1 MSERFIQ
8 SQYLIQQITEQF
20 FNNNGNGIRV
30 KGDITD
36 SDDEINVVNK
46 PDISDT
52 ESDLEETEEEETY
65 HFLETNESELNYIF
79 DLCDDETDILRE
91 YTIHIC
97 GYKMVQ
103 TETLPFLQ
111 YILNKGGGELKFPS
125 LKFKCATNIIIDEN
139 EELPPKHIY
148 FQNEC
153 SKFIL
158 QYASPLSEKGVAQ
171 MYKGFV
177 KDEKN
182 ENVLYVFFDL
192 SDFSIDTTKNSEY
205 RLCIIDEIVNKH
217 KSDLLVIN
225 SSVYNIFYQISSV
238 MTIKDKWGKR
248 ITIPFLLY
256 SCEYTEEGYKNTY
269 KSDSSKEE
277 DDIISIIDD
286 RINDPNYGSIYL
298 FSTRPLKIN
307 EDKINDMRRNVV
319 FCIDSLYILQ
329 NKRDPLQESDFR
341 LGNIIPL
348 AVKYV
353 KNKITGDKIDET
365 KDEETPEPETKDEE
379 TPEPETND
387 EETPEQETKDEET
400 PEPETKDEETPEQE
414 TKDEETPE
422 QETKDE
428 ETKDEDDDIML
439 NEMDEITDKVFS
451 SIYFHEMVNET
462 RESFW
467 GIKSNIQFTSL

>member
-8 SQYLIQQITEQF
+8 SQYLIQQITDQF
-20 FNNNGNGIRV
+20 FNNNGDGIRV
-30 KGDITD
+30 KGDISD
-36 SDDEINVVNK
+36 SDDEMNVVNK
-46 PDISDT
+46 LSADA
-52 ESDLEETEEEETY
+52 ESDLEETEEDETY
-65 HFLETNESELNYIF
+65 HFLETNESNLNYIF

-111 YILNKGGGELKFPS
+111 YILNKSGGELKFPS

-182 ENVLYVFFDL
+182 ENTLYVFFDL
-192 SDFSIDTTKNSEY
+192 NDFSIDTTDSSEY

-217 KSDLLVIN
+217 KSGLLVIN
-225 SSVYNIFYQISSV
+225 PSVYNIFYQISDV

-248 ITIPFLLY
+248 IAIPFLLY

-269 KSDSSKEE
+269 KLDNSKKE

-286 RINDPNYGSIYL
+286 RVNDPNYGSIYL

-307 EDKINDMRRNVV
+307 EDKIDEMQRNVV
-319 FCIDSLYILQ
+319 FCIKPLYILQ
-329 NKRDPLQESDFR
+329 NKRSAVQDDDFR
-341 LGNIIPL
+341 LGQIIPITI
-348 AVKYV
+348 KYV
-353 KNKITGDKIDET
+353 KDKLARNEIENLNADET
-365 KDEETPEPETKDEE
+365 KDNIEDKYTNEDENEDVNENVNENENEDKDEE
-379 TPEPETND
+379 E
-387 EETPEQETKDEET
+387 
-400 PEPETKDEETPEQE
+400 
-414 TKDEETPE
+414 
-422 QETKDE
+422 DE
-428 ETKDEDDDIML
+428 ETKDEGDDIML
-439 NEMDEITDKVFS
+439 DEMDEITDKIFS
-451 SIYFHEMVNET
+451 SIYFHDTVNET

>member
-8 SQYLIQQITEQF
+8 SQYLIQQITDQF
-20 FNNNGNGIRV
+20 FNNNGDGIRV
-30 KGDITD
+30 KGDISD
-36 SDDEINVVNK
+36 SDDEMNVVNK
-46 PDISDT
+46 LSADT
-52 ESDLEETEEEETY
+52 ESDLEETEEDETY
-65 HFLETNESELNYIF
+65 HFLETNESNLNYIF

-111 YILNKGGGELKFPS
+111 YILNKSGGELQFPS

-158 QYASPLSEKGVAQ
+158 QFASPLSEKGVAQ

-177 KDEKN
+177 KDEKD
-182 ENVLYVFFDL
+182 ENTLYVFFDL
-192 SDFSIDTTKNSEY
+192 NDFSIDTTDSSEY

-217 KSDLLVIN
+217 KSGLLVIN
-225 SSVYNIFYQISSV
+225 PSVYNIFYQISDV

-248 ITIPFLLY
+248 IMIPFLLY
-256 SCEYTEEGYKNTY
+256 SCEYTDEGYKNTY
-269 KSDSSKEE
+269 KPDNSNGE

-307 EDKINDMRRNVV
+307 EDKIDDMQRNVV
-319 FCIDSLYILQ
+319 FCIDPLYILQ
-329 NKRDPLQESDFR
+329 NKRSAVQEDDFR
-341 LGNIIPL
+341 LGEIIPITI
-348 AVKYV
+348 KYV
-353 KNKITGDKIDET
+353 KDKLARNEIENLNVDET
-365 KDEETPEPETKDEE
+365 KDNIEDKDKNADEE
-379 TPEPETND
+379 ED
-387 EETPEQETKDEET
+387 AEEEDAEE
-400 PEPETKDEETPEQE
+400 EDAG
-414 TKDEETPE
+414 
-422 QETKDE
+422 
-428 ETKDEDDDIML
+428 DEDDAEEEDAGDDIML
-439 NEMDEITDKVFS
+439 DEMDEITDKIFS
-451 SIYFHEMVNET
+451 SIYFHDTVNET

>member
-8 SQYLIQQITEQF
+8 SQYLIQQITDQF
-20 FNNNGNGIRV
+20 FNNNGDGIRV
-30 KGDITD
+30 KGDISD
-36 SDDEINVVNK
+36 SDDEMNVVNK
-46 PDISDT
+46 LSADA
-52 ESDLEETEEEETY
+52 ESDLEETEEDETY
-65 HFLETNESELNYIF
+65 HFLETNESNLNYIF

-111 YILNKGGGELKFPS
+111 YILNKSGGELKFPS

-182 ENVLYVFFDL
+182 ENTLYVFFDL
-192 SDFSIDTTKNSEY
+192 NDFSIDTTDSSEY

-217 KSDLLVIN
+217 KSGLLVIN
-225 SSVYNIFYQISSV
+225 PSVYNIFYQISDV

-248 ITIPFLLY
+248 IAIPFLLY

-269 KSDSSKEE
+269 KLDNSKKE

-286 RINDPNYGSIYL
+286 RVNDPNYGSIYL

-307 EDKINDMRRNVV
+307 EDKIDEMQRNVV
-319 FCIDSLYILQ
+319 FCIKPLYILQ
-329 NKRDPLQESDFR
+329 NKRSAVQDDDFR
-341 LGNIIPL
+341 LGQIIPITI
-348 AVKYV
+348 KYV
-353 KNKITGDKIDET
+353 KDKLARNEIENLNADET
-365 KDEETPEPETKDEE
+365 KDNIEDKYTNEDENEDVNENVNENENEDEDEE
-379 TPEPETND
+379 E
-387 EETPEQETKDEET
+387 
-400 PEPETKDEETPEQE
+400 
-414 TKDEETPE
+414 
-422 QETKDE
+422 DE
-428 ETKDEDDDIML
+428 ETKDEGDDIML
-439 NEMDEITDKVFS
+439 DEMDEITDKIFS
-451 SIYFHEMVNET
+451 SIYFHDTVNET

>member
-8 SQYLIQQITEQF
+8 SQYLIQQITDQF

-30 KGDITD
+30 KGYITD
-36 SDDEINVVNK
+36 SDDEMNVVNK
-46 PDISDT
+46 FESSDT

-65 HFLETNESELNYIF
+65 HFLETTESDLNYIF

-97 GYKMVQ
+97 GYKMIQ

-111 YILNKGGGELKFPS
+111 YILNKTGDELKFPS

-158 QYASPLSEKGVAQ
+158 QYASPLSETGVAQ

-177 KDEKN
+177 KDDKN
-182 ENVLYVFFDL
+182 ENTLYVFFDL
-192 SDFSIDTTKNSEY
+192 NDFSIDTTDNSEY
-205 RLCIIDEIVNKH
+205 RVCIIDEIVNKH
-217 KSDLLVIN
+217 KSGSLVIN
-225 SSVYNIFYQISSV
+225 PSVYNIFYQMSDV

-298 FSTRPLKIN
+298 FSTRPLKMN
-307 EDKINDMRRNVV
+307 EDKIDDMQRNVV
-319 FCIDSLYILQ
+319 FCIDPLYILQ
-329 NKRDPLQESDFR
+329 NKRDTLREEDFR
-341 LGNIIPL
+341 LSNIIPL
-348 AVKYV
+348 TIKYV
-353 KNKITGDKIDET
+353 KGKIQG
-365 KDEETPEPETKDEE
+365 
-379 TPEPETND
+379 
-387 EETPEQETKDEET
+387 
-400 PEPETKDEETPEQE
+400 
-414 TKDEETPE
+414 
-422 QETKDE
+422 E
-428 ETKDEDDDIML
+428 ETKDEGEETKDEGEETKDEGEETKDEGEETKDEGEETKDEGEETKDEGEETKDEGEETKDEGDDDDIML
-439 NEMDEITDKVFS
+439 DEMDEITDKVFS

>member
-8 SQYLIQQITEQF
+8 SQYLIQQITDQF
-20 FNNNGNGIRV
+20 FNNNGDGIRV
-30 KGDITD
+30 KGYITD
-36 SDDEINVVNK
+36 SDDEMNVVNK
-46 PDISDT
+46 FESSDT
-52 ESDLEETEEEETY
+52 ESDLEEKEEEETY
-65 HFLETNESELNYIF
+65 HFLETNDSNLNYIF

-97 GYKMVQ
+97 GYKMIQ

-111 YILNKGGGELKFPS
+111 YILNKAGDELKFPS

-177 KDEKN
+177 KDDKN
-182 ENVLYVFFDL
+182 ENTLYVFFDL
-192 SDFSIDTTKNSEY
+192 NDFSIDTTDNSEY
-205 RLCIIDEIVNKH
+205 RVCIIDEIVNKH
-217 KSDLLVIN
+217 KSGLLVIN
-225 SSVYNIFYQISSV
+225 PSVYNIFYQISSV

-298 FSTRPLKIN
+298 FSTRPLKMN

-319 FCIDSLYILQ
+319 FCIEPLYILQ
-329 NKRDPLQESDFR
+329 NKRDPLQDSDFR

-365 KDEETPEPETKDEE
+365 KV
-379 TPEPETND
+379 
-387 EETPEQETKDEET
+387 EETPEQ
-400 PEPETKDEETPEQE
+400 ETKDEETPEQE

-428 ETKDEDDDIML
+428 ETPEQETKDEETPEPETKDEDDDIML

-451 SIYFHEMVNET
+451 SIYFHEIVNET

>member
-20 FNNNGNGIRV
+20 FNNNGNGIRE
-30 KGDITD
+30 KGEITD

-46 PDISDT
+46 LDISDT

-65 HFLETNESELNYIF
+65 HFLETNESDLNYIF

-91 YTIHIC
+91 YTNHIC
-97 GYKMVQ
+97 GYKMIQ

-111 YILNKGGGELKFPS
+111 YILNKTGDELKFPS

-177 KDEKN
+177 KDDKN
-182 ENVLYVFFDL
+182 ENTLYVFFDL
-192 SDFSIDTTKNSEY
+192 NDFSIDTTDNSEY
-205 RLCIIDEIVNKH
+205 RVCIIDEIVNKH
-217 KSDLLVIN
+217 KSGLLVIN
-225 SSVYNIFYQISSV
+225 PSVYNIFYQISSV

-298 FSTRPLKIN
+298 FSTRPLKMN

-319 FCIDSLYILQ
+319 FCIEPLYILQ
-329 NKRDPLQESDFR
+329 NKRDPLQDSDFR

-365 KDEETPEPETKDEE
+365 PEQETK
-379 TPEPETND
+379 D

-400 PEPETKDEETPEQE
+400 PEPETKDEETPE
-414 TKDEETPE
+414 P
-422 QETKDE
+422 

-451 SIYFHEMVNET
+451 SIYFHEIVNET

>member
-30 KGDITD
+30 KGEITD

-46 PDISDT
+46 LDISDT

-65 HFLETNESELNYIF
+65 HFLETNESDLNYIF

-97 GYKMVQ
+97 GYKMIQ

-111 YILNKGGGELKFPS
+111 YILNKAGDELKFPS

-177 KDEKN
+177 KDDKN
-182 ENVLYVFFDL
+182 ENTLYVFFDL
-192 SDFSIDTTKNSEY
+192 NDFSIDTTDNSEY
-205 RLCIIDEIVNKH
+205 RVCIIDEIVNKH
-217 KSDLLVIN
+217 KSGLLVIN
-225 SSVYNIFYQISSV
+225 PSVYNIFYQISSV

-298 FSTRPLKIN
+298 FSTRPLKMN

-319 FCIDSLYILQ
+319 FCIEPLYILQ
-329 NKRDPLQESDFR
+329 NKRDPLQDSDFR

-365 KDEETPEPETKDEE
+365 KV
-379 TPEPETND
+379 

-400 PEPETKDEETPEQE
+400 PEPETKDEESPEQE
-414 TKDEETPE
+414 TKDEE
-422 QETKDE
+422 
-428 ETKDEDDDIML
+428 DDIIL

>member
-30 KGDITD
+30 KGEITD

-46 PDISDT
+46 LDISDT

-65 HFLETNESELNYIF
+65 HFLETNESDLNYIF

-97 GYKMVQ
+97 GYKMIQ

-111 YILNKGGGELKFPS
+111 YILNKAGDELKFPS

-177 KDEKN
+177 KDDKN
-182 ENVLYVFFDL
+182 ENTLYVFFDL
-192 SDFSIDTTKNSEY
+192 NDFSIDTTDNSEY
-205 RLCIIDEIVNKH
+205 RVCIIDEIVNKH
-217 KSDLLVIN
+217 KSGLLVIN
-225 SSVYNIFYQISSV
+225 PSVYNIFYQISSV

-298 FSTRPLKIN
+298 FSTRPLKMN

-319 FCIDSLYILQ
+319 FCIEPLYILQ
-329 NKRDPLQESDFR
+329 NKRDPLQDSDFR

-365 KDEETPEPETKDEE
+365 KV
-379 TPEPETND
+379 
-387 EETPEQETKDEET
+387 EETPEQ
-400 PEPETKDEETPEQE
+400 
-414 TKDEETPE
+414 
-422 QETKDE
+422 

-451 SIYFHEMVNET
+451 SIYFHEIVNET

>member
-8 SQYLIQQITEQF
+8 SQYLIQQITDQF
-20 FNNNGNGIRV
+20 FNNNGDGIRV
-30 KGDITD
+30 KGDISD
-36 SDDEINVVNK
+36 SDDEMNVVNK
-46 PDISDT
+46 LSADA
-52 ESDLEETEEEETY
+52 ESDLEETEEDETY
-65 HFLETNESELNYIF
+65 HFLETNESNINYIF

-111 YILNKGGGELKFPS
+111 YILNKSGGELKFPS

-177 KDEKN
+177 KDEKD
-182 ENVLYVFFDL
+182 ENTLYVFFDL
-192 SDFSIDTTKNSEY
+192 NDFSIDTTDSSEY

-217 KSDLLVIN
+217 KSGLLVIN
-225 SSVYNIFYQISSV
+225 PSVYNIFYQISDV

-248 ITIPFLLY
+248 IAIPFLLY

-269 KSDSSKEE
+269 KLDNSKNE

-286 RINDPNYGSIYL
+286 RVNDPNYGSIYL

-307 EDKINDMRRNVV
+307 EDKIDDMQRNVV
-319 FCIDSLYILQ
+319 FCIDPLYILQ
-329 NKRDPLQESDFR
+329 NKRSAVQEDDFR
-341 LGNIIPL
+341 LGEIIPITI
-348 AVKYV
+348 KYV
-353 KNKITGDKIDET
+353 KYKLARNEIENLNVDET
-365 KDEETPEPETKDEE
+365 KDNIEDKDK
-379 TPEPETND
+379 NA
-387 EETPEQETKDEET
+387 
-400 PEPETKDEETPEQE
+400 
-414 TKDEETPE
+414 
-422 QETKDE
+422 
-428 ETKDEDDDIML
+428 DEDADEDADAEDAEEEEDAEDEDDVEEEDAGDDIML
-439 NEMDEITDKVFS
+439 DEMDEITDKIFS
-451 SIYFHEMVNET
+451 SIYFHDTVNET

>member
-8 SQYLIQQITEQF
+8 SQYLKQQITEQF
-20 FNNNGNGIRV
+20 FNNNGDAIRV

-36 SDDEINVVNK
+36 SDDEQNVVNK
-46 PDISDT
+46 VELSDT
-52 ESDLEETEEEETY
+52 ESDLEETKEEETY
-65 HFLETNESELNYIF
+65 HFLETNESTLNYIF
-79 DLCDDETDILRE
+79 DLCDNETDILRE

-97 GYKMVQ
+97 GYKIVQ

-111 YILNKGGGELKFPS
+111 YILSKSGNELKFPS
-125 LKFKCATNIIIDEN
+125 LKFRCPTNIIIDEN

-158 QYASPLSEKGVAQ
+158 QYASPLTERGVAQ

-177 KDEKN
+177 KDENN
-182 ENVLYVFFDL
+182 EDTLYVFFDL
-192 SDFSIDTTKNSEY
+192 NDFSIDTTNNSEY

-217 KSDLLVIN
+217 KSDLLIIN
-225 SSVYNIFYQISSV
+225 PSVYNIFYQISDV

-248 ITIPFLLY
+248 IMIPFLLY

-269 KSDSSKEE
+269 KPDNSNGE

-307 EDKINDMRRNVV
+307 EDKVNDMQRNVV
-319 FCIDSLYILQ
+319 FCIDPLYILQ
-329 NKRDPLQESDFR
+329 NKRERLKDDDFR
-341 LGNIIPL
+341 ISQIIPVT
-348 AVKYV
+348 VKYIKDKLTSDDTIEKNV
-353 KNKITGDKIDET
+353 KKNT
-365 KDEETPEPETKDEE
+365 DEETPDEE
-379 TPEPETND
+379 TPD
-387 EETPEQETKDEET
+387 EEDEY
-400 PEPETKDEETPEQE
+400 
-414 TKDEETPE
+414 
-422 QETKDE
+422 
-428 ETKDEDDDIML
+428 IML
-439 NEMDEITDKVFS
+439 DEMDKITDKVFS
-451 SIYFHEMVNET
+451 SIYFHDLVNET

>member
-30 KGDITD
+30 KGEITD

-46 PDISDT
+46 LDISDT

-65 HFLETNESELNYIF
+65 HFLETNESDLNYIF

-97 GYKMVQ
+97 GYKMIQ

-111 YILNKGGGELKFPS
+111 YILNKAGDELKFPS

-177 KDEKN
+177 KDDKN
-182 ENVLYVFFDL
+182 ENTLYVFFDL
-192 SDFSIDTTKNSEY
+192 NDFSIDTTDNSEY
-205 RLCIIDEIVNKH
+205 RVCIIDEIVNKH
-217 KSDLLVIN
+217 KSGLLVIN
-225 SSVYNIFYQISSV
+225 PSVYNIFYQISSV

-298 FSTRPLKIN
+298 FSTRPLKMN

-319 FCIDSLYILQ
+319 FCIEPLYILQ
-329 NKRDPLQESDFR
+329 NKRDPLQDSDFR

-365 KDEETPEPETKDEE
+365 KV
-379 TPEPETND
+379 
-387 EETPEQETKDEET
+387 EETPEQ
-400 PEPETKDEETPEQE
+400 
-414 TKDEETPE
+414 
-422 QETKDE
+422 

>member
-97 GYKMVQ
+97 GYKMIQ

-111 YILNKGGGELKFPS
+111 YILNKTGDELKFPS

-379 TPEPETND
+379 TPEPET
-387 EETPEQETKDEET
+387 KDEET

>member
-8 SQYLIQQITEQF
+8 SQYLIQQITDQF
-20 FNNNGNGIRV
+20 FNNNGDGIRV
-30 KGDITD
+30 KGDISD
-36 SDDEINVVNK
+36 SDDEMNVVNK
-46 PDISDT
+46 LSADT
-52 ESDLEETEEEETY
+52 ESDLEETEEDETY
-65 HFLETNESELNYIF
+65 HFLETNESNLNYIF

-111 YILNKGGGELKFPS
+111 YILNKSGGELKFPS

-177 KDEKN
+177 KDEKD
-182 ENVLYVFFDL
+182 ENTLYVFFDL
-192 SDFSIDTTKNSEY
+192 NDFSIDTTDSSEY

-217 KSDLLVIN
+217 KSGLLVIN
-225 SSVYNIFYQISSV
+225 PSVYNIFYQISDV

-248 ITIPFLLY
+248 IAIPFLLY

-269 KSDSSKEE
+269 KPDNSNGE

-286 RINDPNYGSIYL
+286 RVNDPNYGSIYL

-307 EDKINDMRRNVV
+307 EDKIDEMQRNVV
-319 FCIDSLYILQ
+319 FCIKPLYILQ
-329 NKRDPLQESDFR
+329 NKRSAVQEDDFR
-341 LGNIIPL
+341 LGEIIPITI
-348 AVKYV
+348 KYV
-353 KNKITGDKIDET
+353 KDKLARNEIENLNADET
-365 KDEETPEPETKDEE
+365 KDNIEDKDKNEDADADAEDAEDAEEEE
-379 TPEPETND
+379 D
-387 EETPEQETKDEET
+387 A
-400 PEPETKDEETPEQE
+400 
-414 TKDEETPE
+414 
-422 QETKDE
+422 
-428 ETKDEDDDIML
+428 EDAEDAGDDIML
-439 NEMDEITDKVFS
+439 DEMDEITDKIFS
-451 SIYFHEMVNET
+451 SIYFHDTVNET
-462 RESFW
+462 TESFW

>member
-20 FNNNGNGIRV
+20 FNNNGNGIRL
-30 KGDITD
+30 KGEITD

-52 ESDLEETEEEETY
+52 ESDLEEMEDEETY
-65 HFLETNESELNYIF
+65 HFLETNESDLNYIF

-97 GYKMVQ
+97 GYKMIQ

-111 YILNKGGGELKFPS
+111 YILNKAGDELKFPS

-177 KDEKN
+177 KDDKN
-182 ENVLYVFFDL
+182 ENTLYVFFDL
-192 SDFSIDTTKNSEY
+192 NDFSIDTTDNSEY
-205 RLCIIDEIVNKH
+205 RVCIIDEIVNKH
-217 KSDLLVIN
+217 KSGLLVIN
-225 SSVYNIFYQISSV
+225 PSVYNIFYQISSV

-298 FSTRPLKIN
+298 FSTRPLKMN
-307 EDKINDMRRNVV
+307 EDKIDDMRRNVV
-319 FCIDSLYILQ
+319 FCIEPLYILQ
-329 NKRDPLQESDFR
+329 NKRDPLQDSDFR

-353 KNKITGDKIDET
+353 KKKITGDKIDET
-365 KDEETPEPETKDEE
+365 KV
-379 TPEPETND
+379 
-387 EETPEQETKDEET
+387 EETPEQ
-400 PEPETKDEETPEQE
+400 ETKDEETPEQE

-428 ETKDEDDDIML
+428 EDDIIL